1 MKSGNSSFANPDSDS
16 NSAAEPCVICGGA
29 GYLRQDVPVGHP
41 NFGKVIPC
49 SCRVDAIRTNKLSHL
64 RNISNIGKMA
74 HYTFETF
81 RPEGFALD
89 AKKSQNLTS
98 IYKVAHEF
106 SRNPRGWLTL
116 YGGFGCGKTHLAV
129 AIANERINA
138 GKSALFVVVPD
149 LLDHLRG
156 AYAPNSTVTY
166 DERFEQI
173 RNAPLLILDDLGTQ
187 SSTEWAKEKLFQ
199 IFNHR
204 YNAKLPTVITTN
216 HKLEDIDP
224 RIRSRLVD
232 PDLSEV
238 LHITAPDFR
247 GGGMEYMSE
256 LSTLS
261 QHNDKT
267 FESFDLRTHELQ
279 REISENLR
287 QAFNMAQNYAG
298 HPQDWI
304 LFTGSYGCGKTH
316 LAAAIANQFTGL
328 GQNALFVVVPDL
340 LDHLRAAFGPQSTM
354 PYDKRFEEVRNAPLL
369 VLDDLGTQSATPWA
383 EEKLYQL
390 LNHRYNG
397 RLPTVI
403 TMANTTRLDDRLKS
417 RLLDVGRCTAIEITA
432 PSYRGAPS
440 LKIKK
445 PYRKRASRS

>member
-1 MKSGNSSFANPDSDS
+1 MKNGNSSSVDPLPQPETS
-16 NSAAEPCVICGGA
+16 CTICGGT
-29 GYLRQDVPVGHP
+29 GFLRRDVPVGHP
-41 NFGKVIPC
+41 DFGKIIPC
-49 SCRVDAIRTNKLSHL
+49 ECRVETIKEKNLAHL
-64 RNISNIGKMA
+64 RHISNIEAMT
-74 HYTFETF
+74 HYTFDSF
-81 RPEGFALD
+81 QPEGYALD
-89 AKKSQNLTS
+89 EKKSKNLASAYT
-98 IYKVAHEF
+98 IARQFAE
-106 SRNPRGWLTL
+106 NPRGWLTFF
-116 YGGFGCGKTHLAV
+116 GGYGCGKTHLAV
-129 AIANERINA
+129 AIANHRISL
-138 GKSALFVVVPD
+138 GKPALFVVVPD

-156 AYAPNSTVTY
+156 AYSPHSTTTY

-187 SSTEWAKEKLFQ
+187 SSTDWAKEKLFQ
-199 IFNHR
+199 LFNHR
-204 YNAKLPTVITTN
+204 YNARLATVITTN
-216 HKLEDIDP
+216 HKLEEIDP

-238 LHITAPDFR
+238 VNILAHDFR

-261 QHNDKT
+261 QHGDKT
-267 FESFDLRTHELQ
+267 FQTFDLRTHELP
-279 REISENLR
+279 REKAENLL
-287 QAFNMAQNYAG
+287 QAFNMARSYAAR
-298 HPQDWI
+298 PEDWI
-304 LFTGSYGCGKTH
+304 LFTGTYGCGKTH
-316 LAAAIANQFTGL
+316 LAAAIANEFA
-328 GQNALFVVVPDL
+328 GQSKNALFVVVPDL
-340 LDHLRAAFGPQSTM
+340 LDHLRAAFGPQSTT
-354 PYDKRFEEVRNAPLL
+354 PYDKRFEEVRSAPLL

-440 LKIKK
+440 LKMKK
-445 PYRKRASRS
+445 PYKKRMSRK